1 MLFVLSKKKQKNVKK
16 FDIFYADLGQTI
28 GSEQAGI
35 RPVLIV
41 QNDIGNKFST
51 TTIVLPLTKRIEKN
65 KKLPVHIPINAIGNK
80 IKKGT
85 IMAEQIRA
93 IDKKRLLFFVVKLP
107 FEYREQV
114 RKAINIA
121 TNFDNWRNKK
131 C

>member
-1 MLFVLSKKKQKNVKK
+1 MSKRKQKNVKK

-51 TTIVLPLTKRIEKN
+51 TTIILPLTKRVEKN

-114 RKAINIA
+114 REAMRIA
-121 TNFDNWRNKK
+121 SNLDNGGKNYDKK
-131 C
+131 I

>member
-1 MLFVLSKKKQKNVKK
+1 MSKRKLKNVKK

-41 QNDIGNKFST
+41 QNDVGNKYST
-51 TTIVLPLTKRIEKN
+51 TTIVLPLTKRVEKN
-65 KKLPVHIPINAIGNK
+65 KKLPVHIPIKAIGKK
-80 IKKGT
+80 IKNGT

-114 RKAINIA
+114 RKAMNIA
-121 TNFDNWRNKK
+121 TNLDIGGKNYDKK
-131 C
+131 I

>member
-1 MLFVLSKKKQKNVKK
+1 MSKRKLKNVKK

-41 QNDIGNKFST
+41 QNDVGNKYST
-51 TTIVLPLTKRIEKN
+51 TTIVLPLTKRVEKN
-65 KKLPVHIPINAIGNK
+65 KKLPVHIPIKAIGKK
-80 IKKGT
+80 IKNGT

-107 FEYREQV
+107 VEYRWQV
-114 RKAINIA
+114 RKAMNIA
-121 TNFDNWRNKK
+121 TNLDIGGKNYDKK
-131 C
+131 I